1 MCGRNVCDKPL
12 GAWVVV
18 ALGKGSS
25 VAVRAGRGAAAA
37 LQTQQEAQSQTQNQR
52 DHQVALTVRY
62 LQREGSTVKEH
73 RHIMSFIHKIT
84 KHGLNITSVG
94 CCNSRLCIKDSP
106 ELENLENISLKV
118 FQELL

>member
-25 VAVRAGRGAAAA
+25 AGVRAGRGAAAA
-37 LQTQQEAQSQTQNQR
+37 LQTQKEAESQTQNQR

-62 LQREGSTVKEH
+62 LQRKGSTVKA
-73 RHIMSFIHKIT
+73 HI
-84 KHGLNITSVG
+84 LITSF
-94 CCNSRLCIKDSP
+94 P
-106 ELENLENISLKV
+106 T
-118 FQELL
+118 